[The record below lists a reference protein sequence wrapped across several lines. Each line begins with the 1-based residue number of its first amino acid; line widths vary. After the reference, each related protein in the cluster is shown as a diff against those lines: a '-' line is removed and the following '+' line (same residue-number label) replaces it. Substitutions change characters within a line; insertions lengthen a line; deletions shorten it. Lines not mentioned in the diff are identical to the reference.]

1 MILAF
6 LAESSVSNTGGP
18 YGIYAKWPIFA
29 GSICIKDQLYY
40 FIQHQ
45 DSQDEGDGGYSAW
58 IW

>member
-18 YGIYAKWPIFA
+18 YGIYAKWPLFA

-45 DSQDEGDGGYSAW
+45 DSQDEGDGGYSA
-58 IW
+58 